1 MCRVPRVACNIQ
13 HVVSAACNVEYVVC
27 EVPKAECIIQHVM
40 SAECNMQLVVCR
52 VPKSAC
58 SFLKQSE
65 DDQQDRGGG
74 EGEGGWP
81 REVGQHASDPQE
93 RIMSRVGR
101 HFLFFPEISN
111 STSGSRFS
119 YV

>member
-13 HVVSAACNVEYVVC
+13 QVVSAACNVEYVVC

-40 SAECNMQLVVCR
+40 SAECNVQLVVCR

-81 REVGQHASDPQE
+81 REVSQHASDPQE

-119 YV
+119 